1 MAQVLFMLAEDSMQ
15 VYRARNPGKS
25 PLWQCARRHYDEFE
39 KVYPDKYQP
48 RLGSL
53 RPIIPDVVHKFLEC
67 GDLQRGFARV
77 RCDHCQHEYLLAF
90 SCKSRWFC
98 PSCHQKNVQT
108 SARFIL
114 DHVVAPVPHRHYVLA
129 IPKMLRAYFQ
139 RHRYL
144 LKDLCRLAQES
155 LTEYLRTALACPKG
169 LTGIIM
175 TLHQPISWPPQQA
188 GDWRPEAVG
197 WRPMRDHTKLRA
209 FELADKL
216 ALATYEQT
224 RSFPREEVFG
234 LTSQLRRA
242 AVSIASNIVEGA
254 ARFSEAE
261 YLRFLDTAYG
271 SAREVEY
278 QLGLAFRLG
287 FLSEPSH
294 RELSALS
301 IETSKVLNGLLRSLR
316 KH

>member
-1 MAQVLFMLAEDSMQ
+1 
-15 VYRARNPGKS
+15 
-25 PLWQCARRHYDEFE
+25 
-39 KVYPDKYQP
+39 
-48 RLGSL
+48 
-53 RPIIPDVVHKFLEC
+53 
-67 GDLQRGFARV
+67 
-77 RCDHCQHEYLLAF
+77 
-90 SCKSRWFC
+90 
-98 PSCHQKNVQT
+98 
-108 SARFIL
+108 
-114 DHVVAPVPHRHYVLA
+114 
-129 IPKMLRAYFQ
+129 
-139 RHRYL
+139 
-144 LKDLCRLAQES
+144 
-155 LTEYLRTALACPKG
+155 
-169 LTGIIM
+169 
-175 TLHQPISWPPQQA
+175 
-188 GDWRPEAVG
+188 
-197 WRPMRDHTKLRA
+197 MRDHTKLRA

-301 IETSKVLNGLLRSLR
+301 IETSRSSTAFCVPCASTDRLEPQQAGDWR
-316 KH
+316 PEAVGCRLAAYARPHQTPCL